1 MKRPQGFDRP
11 PIPQVDMPR
20 PSRPPVERR
29 GGLSAT
35 VPVSP
40 AESAVSGQRNLPESG
55 SPSGS
60 PDISGLGTAEFVT
73 VVPRTAESG
82 TAEPDP
88 STLLRDATR
97 QRKRYERGEV
107 RRFTKRTRRR
117 KMLWLAALGVAV
129 ALVLG
134 VILVSFSP
142 LMALRDIQV
151 EGASRVSSVAVQNA
165 LKSQLGKPLPLV
177 NMSAI
182 RSELSSFTLIRSYS
196 TETLPPGTLVIRVV
210 EREPIGVV
218 KNGSK
223 FTVVDPAR
231 VVISSSGTRP
241 SGYPLIQVAGP
252 VGSQRELTAFGAAAA
267 VLEALPSSV
276 LTQVDAISASTPDD
290 VTLKLVGSGPSVV
303 WGSASQSD
311 LKAAVLAKL
320 MAVPG
325 NKSVTEYDVSTP
337 SSVVTR

>member
-1 MKRPQGFDRP
+1 M
-11 PIPQVDMPR
+11 
-20 PSRPPVERR
+20 
-29 GGLSAT
+29 AT
-35 VPVSP
+35 VPAATDP
-40 AESAVSGQRNLPESG
+40 PPPRETAASGRGIMPESG

-60 PDISGLGTAEFVT
+60 PDAVEYGTAWPGTAGLGTAGSG
-73 VVPRTAESG
+73 TAESG
-82 TAEPDP
+82 TAESGAAESGAAELDG
-88 STLLRDATR
+88 STLLREAKR
-97 QRKRYERGEV
+97 KRKRYERGEV

-117 KMLWLAALGVAV
+117 KLLWLGALGVAV
-129 ALVLG
+129 VLVLG
-134 VILVSFSP
+134 VVLVSFSP

-177 NMSAI
+177 NMGTI
-182 RSELSSFTLIRSYS
+182 RSELASFSLIRSYS

-210 EREPIGVV
+210 ERQPIGVV
-218 KNGSK
+218 KDGSK
-223 FTVVDPAR
+223 FNVVDPAR
-231 VVISSSGTRP
+231 VVISSSSTRP
-241 SGYPLIQVAGP
+241 GSYPLIHVAGP
-252 VGSQRELTAFGAAAA
+252 VGSQRELTAFAAVAA

-290 VTLKLVGSGPSVV
+290 VTLTLVDSGPSVV

-325 NKSVTEYDVSTP
+325 NKTVSEYDVSTP